1 MKDLTQDSIV
11 RNIVTMA
18 APIAI
23 GMLFQTF
30 YLLVDLYFVAALGDA
45 AIAGVGAAG
54 TLMFVVLAL
63 TQVLGVGAVALIS
76 QAVGRKDQTDANLVF
91 NQSLVLA
98 ALCAAATLVAGYAL
112 TDRYVASIAA
122 DAATQAAG
130 TTFLYWFLPGFA
142 LQFALVTM
150 GSALRGTGIV
160 KPTMIVQALTVI
172 LNTVLA
178 PVLIAGW
185 GTGHAL
191 GVAGAGLASTI
202 SVAAGVA
209 MLTLYFLK
217 LEKYVTFRA
226 NMWWPQPATWKR
238 MLEIGLPAGGEFA
251 LMFVYMGV
259 VYWVISDF
267 GSAAQAGFGIG
278 SRIMQSIF
286 MPAMA
291 IAFAAGPIAGQ
302 NFGAGQASRVRETFA
317 KAVMLNVLVM
327 GVVTALLQW
336 RPELLIAFFT
346 PEPEV
351 RQVGADFLKI
361 ISWTFLAQGVV
372 FTCSGIFQGL
382 GNTRPALLSSAV
394 RLATFVPLAVWLTTR
409 PGFELEHVWYVSVAT
424 VVLQAGVSYVL
435 LQGQFRRRLTGA
447 PVAAA
452 AAGAAPA
459 PTGPALPAAGA
470 AAAAA
475 PTVAAASAGGA
486 DPRG

>member
-11 RNIVTMA
+11 RNILTMA
-18 APIAI
+18 APVAV
-23 GMLFQTF
+23 GMLFQTL
-30 YLLVDLYFVAALGDA
+30 YLLVDLYFVASLGDA

-63 TQVLGVGAVALIS
+63 TQVLGVGAVALMS
-76 QAVGRKDQTDANLVF
+76 HAVGRKDRADANLVF
-91 NQSLVLA
+91 NQSLLLA
-98 ALCAAATLVAGYAL
+98 AVCAAATLVGGYAL
-112 TDRYVASIAA
+112 TGHYVQAIAA

-130 TTFLYWFLPGFA
+130 TTFLYWFLPGMA

-160 KPTMIVQALTVI
+160 KPTMVVQALTVV
-172 LNTVLA
+172 LNTILA
-178 PVLIAGW
+178 PVLIVGW
-185 GTGHAL
+185 GTGYAF
-191 GVAGAGLASTI
+191 GVAGAGLASSI

-209 MLTLYFLK
+209 MLSLYFLK
-217 LEKYVTFRA
+217 LEKYVSFEREL
-226 NMWWPQPATWKR
+226 WRPRFATWKR
-238 MLEIGLPAGGEFA
+238 MLDVGLPAGGEFA
-251 LMFVYMGV
+251 LMFIYMGV

-267 GSAAQAGFGIG
+267 GAAAQAGFGIG

-302 NFGAGQASRVRETFA
+302 NFGAGQSARVRETFV
-317 KAVMLNVLVM
+317 KAVMLNFIVM
-327 GVVTALLQW
+327 GLVTALLQW
-336 RPELLIAFFT
+336 RPELLVAFFT

-351 RQVGADFLKI
+351 TDVGADFLRI

-424 VVLQAGVSYVL
+424 VVLQAAVSYLL
-435 LQGQFRRRLTGA
+435 LQGQFRRRLVAAPEGGA
-447 PVAAA
+447 DVVGGPVAAA
-452 AAGAAPA
+452 PATAGE
-459 PTGPALPAAGA
+459 G
-470 AAAAA
+470 
-475 PTVAAASAGGA
+475 
-486 DPRG
+486 RN